1 MISDRAKAIGGGCIC
16 GVLGC
21 GAGFC
26 AGAYFVGQVRGNIET
41 AYVASIAGA
50 VLGGLLGALI
60 GAFFFGSPS
69 GRSRGEK
76 KP

>member
-1 MISDRAKAIGGGCIC
+1 MISDWTKAIAGGCIC

-21 GAGFC
+21 GAGGC
-26 AGAYFVGQVRGNIET
+26 TGAYFVGQLRGDLDMGI
-41 AYVASIAGA
+41 AASIAGA
-50 VLGGLLGALI
+50 VLGGLLGAFI

-69 GRSRGEK
+69 GGSTREK